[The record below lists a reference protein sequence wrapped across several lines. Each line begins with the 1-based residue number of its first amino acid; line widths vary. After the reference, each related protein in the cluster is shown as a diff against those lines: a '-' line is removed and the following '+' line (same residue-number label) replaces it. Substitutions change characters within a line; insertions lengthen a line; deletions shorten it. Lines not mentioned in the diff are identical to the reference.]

1 MHSTD
6 PLTLG
11 HYLQGHRSHVHG
23 HRQVVSHAHQP
34 VRHISNH
41 VLIQVGR
48 RARRIRVL
56 PLPIHVRQLK
66 GSSHTIFSVPSRSRL
81 HFNSTVHP
89 HSTFSRTVT
98 NVRVH
103 TAHRQ
108 QVHLSHSVIHLT
120 VHRRLTL
127 LPHKVRFSLISN
139 QVFTHFLVRP
149 LGVLQRRVTRT
160 RQPRTALHTRL
171 IRHLPHFTK
180 APVRQNKPVRRVRIR
195 VVRLRRTGLA
205 IRHLTYKVMP
215 LFQVTRLHH
224 RPRILT
230 VLALHR
236 THILRHAS
244 STDLIVMPHDTVS
257 VTVANFRHTLSRKNG
272 TLIISTRR
280 TRTSLQGRVTIKGH
294 SRQDIR
300 GDRKAAP

>member
-23 HRQVVSHAHQP
+23 HRQVVSHAYQP

-41 VLIQVGR
+41 VLIQIGR

-89 HSTFSRTVT
+89 HSTFSRAVT

-108 QVHLSHSVIHLT
+108 QVHLSHSVVLLT
-120 VHRRLTL
+120 MHRRLTL
-127 LPHKVRFSLISN
+127 LPHKVRLSLISN
-139 QVFTHFLVRP
+139 QVLTHLLVRP

-160 RQPRTALHTRL
+160 GHARATLHTRF
-171 IRHLPHFTK
+171 IRHLPDLAK
-180 APVRQNKPVRRVRIR
+180 APIRQHQPVRRVRIR
-195 VVRLRRTGLA
+195 VVRLRRTRLT
-205 IRHLTYKVMP
+205 IRHLTHKVMP
-215 LFQVTRLHH
+215 LLKITRLHH
-224 RPRILT
+224 RPRVFT
-230 VLALHR
+230 VFTLHR
-236 THILRHAS
+236 PHIFRHTPRTH
-244 STDLIVMPHDTVS
+244 LIIMPHNAIS
-257 VTVANFRHTLSRKNG
+257 VAVTNFRHTLRRKNG
-272 TLIISTRR
+272 TLVISARR